1 LKKEEERRERR
12 RRRRNIKKYM
22 VDESSYHLPPPLS
35 SSKKEEEIDDEIN
48 FIICL
53 VGIWDVFVFSFQQ
66 NNILLHIYM
75 WKRKKK
81 GSIHHRVCFLS

>member
-1 LKKEEERRERR
+1 MNHHIIFLLLLSRR
-12 RRRRNIKKYM
+12 RKK
-22 VDESSYHLPPPLS
+22 
-35 SSKKEEEIDDEIN
+35 KKIEIIN

>member
-1 LKKEEERRERR
+1 
-12 RRRRNIKKYM
+12 M

-35 SSKKEEEIDDEIN
+35 LVVEKKKKKIEIIN